1 MQKPPDPLHRC
12 KRPVYRIKLSRS
24 QAQAWIPI
32 DDLPTRQSN
41 WAAPLN
47 RLSSHFLTQ
56 VSHLLPVLD
65 SVPVLGN
72 NEHASKKGKA
82 HSLRPWS
89 ATPFLPSSLRQSATH
104 LCQLQPRTDSL
115 RRLPYLPTTLLRL
128 IYVLLC
134 VHICLA
140 ATVHGVPALIVNG
153 RSLMLTSLLPWT
165 APRAAEDCCG
175 SHRYTDA
182 HRAFNRLNFRR
193 MMYI

>member
-1 MQKPPDPLHRC
+1 MTPFIAVNVPSIAASCQDLKPKLGYRLTTFPHASQIGPLHSTDFPRTSLHKSATFC
-12 KRPVYRIKLSRS
+12 QSSTLSPS
-24 QAQAWIPI
+24 SATTSM
-32 DDLPTRQSN
+32 LP
-41 WAAPLN
+41 
-47 RLSSHFLTQ
+47 
-56 VSHLLPVLD
+56 
-65 SVPVLGN
+65 
-72 NEHASKKGKA
+72 KKGKA

-128 IYVLLC
+128 TYVLLC